1 VSCPG
6 CGAEVAP
13 TAKFCEACG
22 SPLQRRC
29 PGCGSTVSPSARF
42 CPECGTSTATDARP
56 VAAAPSP
63 VEPGNSSTPLPAAL
77 AERRLVSVLF
87 ADIVGFTSLSDG
99 RDAEEVRELLSA
111 YFERCSEIIR
121 RYAGTVE
128 KFIGDAVMAVW
139 GAPVAHEDDPE
150 RAVRAGLDIIDM
162 VAELGALKGSPA
174 LRARAGVMTGD
185 AAVTVGAVGQ
195 GMVAGDLVNTAS
207 RIQSVAAPG
216 TIVVGE
222 VTRRATEASVTFE
235 DAGEHEL
242 KGKPAPV
249 HLWRAMRVV
258 AGRGGSQKSTALEP
272 PFRGRDRELRL
283 VRDLYH
289 VSAEDRRAQLVSIL
303 GIAGIGKTRLAWE
316 FFKYIDGL
324 AENIWYH
331 RGRCLAYGEGV
342 TYWALAEMVRMR
354 ALIVEGEDPAA
365 AAEKLH
371 ASVLSHVTDPEERRW
386 VEPRLA
392 HLIGLEER
400 AASEPAD
407 LFSAWRLFF
416 ERMAETGPT
425 VLVFEDVQWADESL
439 LDFIEYLLEW
449 SKGHPLYVLT
459 LARPELMERR
469 PNWGAGKR
477 NFTSLYLEPLGAQA
491 MEELLQGLVPGLP
504 GELVARILQR
514 AEGVPLYAVETV
526 RMLLDR
532 GLLTRRGDSY
542 AVSGDVA
549 ELDVPETLHAL
560 IAARLDGLSPD
571 MRRVLQDAAVLGKT
585 FTAPAVAAVSGVPVD
600 DVDQVLRELVRAEVL
615 SIQAD
620 PRSPEHGQFGFM
632 QDLVRTVAFETLS
645 RRDRKARHLAAA
657 AWLESNWKAED
668 VEIVEVVAAHYLE
681 AHRLAPDDE
690 DDEDVRE
697 RAQTL
702 LVRAAEHAASLAANA
717 ESQRYFEQAIAL
729 TSNSAEEATLR
740 ERAGMMAR
748 LRSNWD
754 AAEAHFA
761 RAVEL
766 LQAAGRTHAPARV
779 LARIG
784 DLDLLRGD
792 SEKATTRM
800 EAAYAI
806 LAGDP
811 PDADLASLAAQLAR
825 AHYLSGRLEPAGEYI
840 RVALSMAERLRI
852 PGLVADCLVTAGSV
866 ALHSGN
872 QEESLALVGRGLRVA
887 LDNDE
892 ATVAL
897 RAYNNHA
904 FGNVIGDRY
913 AEAETLFRDGV
924 ALARRIGD
932 RHWEQALLASQTN
945 VLVMVGRWDEAVA
958 LLDEVAHP
966 DDDLSVAETLVSVRV
981 YRGEAAG
988 ARAVLEALPAQL
1000 WTAPQLRSMVA
1011 ALTAMVQ
1018 RAEGDGAGALASAV
1032 ESIRLSGESKL
1043 PLAGERVGFVEAVG
1057 AALDMGDTARA
1068 SALLDDAAGRPPGW
1082 LPRFYRG
1089 HLARYRGV
1097 LAAGTRD
1104 RQAADAWFASAIE
1117 IFTEID
1123 TRLWLAMTQL
1133 EWAEWLGASGRD
1145 AEMGSL
1151 LASATA
1157 TFEELRATPLIERA
1171 RRLAAVEVIAS

>member
-6 CGAEVAP
+6 CGAEVAA

-29 PGCGSTVSPSARF
+29 PGCGNTLGPNARF
-42 CPECGTSTATDARP
+42 CPECGTATSAEARP
-56 VAAAPSP
+56 AVP
-63 VEPGNSSTPLPAAL
+63 VPADTPPGPGNAPPLPAL

-87 ADIVGFTSLSDG
+87 ADIVGFTTLSDG
-99 RDAEEVRELLSA
+99 RDAEDVRELLSG
-111 YFERCSEIIR
+111 YFERCSEIVR
-121 RYAGTVE
+121 RYGGIVE

-162 VAELGALKGSPA
+162 VAELGAQRGASA

-207 RIQSVAAPG
+207 RIQAVAAPG
-216 TIVVGE
+216 TMVVGE
-222 VTRRATEASVTFE
+222 ATRRATEAAVTFE

-249 HLWRAMRVV
+249 RLWRALRVV
-258 AGRGGSQKSTALEP
+258 AGRRGSQKSSALEP

-324 AENIWYH
+324 ADSIWYH

-354 ALIVEGEDPAA
+354 ARIVEGEEPAS

-371 ASVLSHVTDPEERRW
+371 ASVQEHVSDAEERRW

-400 AASEPAD
+400 VASEPAD

-425 VLVFEDVQWADESL
+425 VLVFEDLQWADESL

-459 LARPELMERR
+459 LGRPELMERR
-469 PNWGAGKR
+469 STWGAGKR
-477 NFTSLYLEPLGAQA
+477 NFTSLYLEPLGAQP

-504 GELVARILQR
+504 AELVARILQR

-532 GLLTRRGDSY
+532 GLLARRGDSY
-542 AVSGDVA
+542 EVTGEVA

-560 IAARLDGLSPD
+560 IAARLDGLSPET
-571 MRRVLQDAAVLGKT
+571 RRVLQDAAVLGKT
-585 FTAPAVAAVSGVPVD
+585 FTAPAVAAVSGLPVGN
-600 DVDQVLRELVRAEVL
+600 VEHVLRDLVRAEIL

-632 QDLVRTVAFETLS
+632 QDLVRAVAFDTLS
-645 RRDRKARHLAAA
+645 RRDRKVRHLAAA

-668 VEIVEVVAAHYLE
+668 AEIVEVVAAHYLE
-681 AHRLAPDDE
+681 AHRLAPDD
-690 DDEDVRE
+690 DDDDDVCE

-717 ESQRYFEQAIAL
+717 ESQRYFEQALAL
-729 TSNSAEEATLR
+729 TRSSDEEATLR

-754 AAEAHFA
+754 AAEAHFT

-766 LQAAGRTHAPARV
+766 LEAEGRTHAAARV

-792 SEKATTRM
+792 SEKATARM
-800 EAAYAI
+800 EAAWAI
-806 LAGDP
+806 RAGDP

-825 AHYLSGRLEPAGEYI
+825 AHYLGDRLDQAGDRI
-840 RVALSMAERLRI
+840 RVALSIAERLRI
-852 PGLVADCLVTAGSV
+852 PGLTGDCLVTAGSI

-904 FGNVIGDRY
+904 FFSAMVDRY
-913 AEAETLFRDGV
+913 GEAEALYRDGV

-945 VLVMVGRWDEAVA
+945 ILVMVGRWDQALA
-958 LLDEVAHP
+958 LLDDVAHP
-966 DDDLSVAETLVSVRV
+966 DDDLSIAETLITIHV
-981 YRGEAAG
+981 YRGETAA
-988 ARAVLEALPAQL
+988 ARSVLDALPAQL
-1000 WTAPQLRSMVA
+1000 WTSMQLRSMHA
-1011 ALTAMVQ
+1011 ALAAMVL
-1018 RAEGDGAGALASAV
+1018 RAEGDHAGALASGM
-1032 ESIRLSGESKL
+1032 ESVHLSGQSKL
-1043 PLAGERVGFVEAVG
+1043 PLAGDRVGLVEAVA
-1057 AALDMGDTARA
+1057 AALDMGDTGRA
-1068 SALLDDAAGRPPGW
+1068 TELLDEIAERPPGW
-1082 LPRFYRG
+1082 LPRFYRA
-1089 HLARYRGV
+1089 HSARYRGL
-1097 LAAGTRD
+1097 LAAAAND
-1104 RQAADAWFASAIE
+1104 SQAADAGFASAAE
-1117 IFTEID
+1117 IFAEIGH
-1123 TRLWLAMTQL
+1123 RIYLAMTQL
-1133 EWAEWLGASGRD
+1133 EWAEWLAASGRD
-1145 AEMGSL
+1145 AEMSPL
-1151 LASATA
+1151 LASAVA
-1157 TFEELRATPLIERA
+1157 TFEELRATPFVDRA
-1171 RRLAAVEVIAS
+1171 RRLASVEVIAS